1 MDAGEITVI
10 IIVGGL
16 VFSACVMTIGLAVA
30 IAGGSAPAYSEKRLI
45 IEHDDISCWCDRV
58 ATGDFCAS
66 CGIFFDDTIHFHRV
80 KVECDNQN
88 VDDEGGNS
96 KMCYVCCGCY
106 EIHKSKY
113 VAP

>member
-1 MDAGEITVI
+1 MDTNTIFHLISIGVVLMVTLCIGAILWGAMANVI
-10 IIVGGL
+10 I
-16 VFSACVMTIGLAVA
+16 
-30 IAGGSAPAYSEKRLI
+30 KRW
-45 IEHDDISCWCDRV
+45 ESRDVVPDYVDS
-58 ATGDFCAS
+58 DFCAS